1 MHRAGNLWWG
11 LVLIALGVLFL
22 LDNMNVIEFGEAIRT
37 YWPALLILWG
47 VSVLLR
53 RSSRSAASAGG
64 SEEAAAPAAEAHEVF
79 SDRDERPDTEHI
91 NYSSVFGDV
100 SLHLVS
106 THFQG
111 GTVSTVFGDTTI
123 DLSAVTLADGES
135 TLKVSGVFGNM
146 RVTLASTTAYAL
158 SANSLFGSVE
168 AGGQKRDGF
177 SSVLSFQSPDYASAP
192 KKIRLDMSQ
201 VFGNVMLIR

>member
-146 RVTLASTTAYAL
+146 RRRPMRSPPIRCLAAL
-158 SANSLFGSVE
+158 RQ
-168 AGGQKRDGF
+168 AGRRGMD
-177 SSVLSFQSPDYASAP
+177 SP
-192 KKIRLDMSQ
+192 LC
-201 VFGNVMLIR
+201 